1 MPEFRSKYPYE
12 SIIGLPHHVSLRRRR
27 MSAID
32 RAAQFSPFAAL
43 AGFEAALAE
52 TARLTTQKIELS
64 EEQKALLDER
74 LRLLVSMFP
83 QRPETTFVYFIPDF
97 RKEGGAYVTAKGQI
111 KRVDTINRQILLT
124 NGSEIPID
132 DVVDIQCGTVN
143 FDGPTP
149 HPSISIQT
157 PF

>member
-12 SIIGLPHHVSLRRRR
+12 NIIGLPHHVSLRRHR

-83 QRPETTFVYFIPDF
+83 QRPETTFVYFIPDS
-97 RKEGGAYVTAKGQI
+97 RKDGGAYVTVRGQI
-111 KRVDTINRQILLT
+111 KRVDAISRQILLT
-124 NGSEIPID
+124 NGVKIPID
-132 DVVDIQCGTVN
+132 DVVDIQCGSVN
-143 FDGPTP
+143 FDGLTP
-149 HPSISIQT
+149 RQSTSIQA

>member
-1 MPEFRSKYPYE
+1 MPELRSKYPYE

-27 MSAID
+27 MSSID

-43 AGFEAALAE
+43 AGFETALAE

-83 QRPETTFVYFIPDF
+83 QRPETTFVYFILDS

-111 KRVDTINRQILLT
+111 KRVDDIKRLILLA
-124 NGSEIPID
+124 NGAKIPVD
-132 DVVDIQCGTVN
+132 DVVDIQCGAVN
-143 FDGPTP
+143 FDGMTP
-149 HPSISIQT
+149 RPSTSTQT

>member
-43 AGFEAALAE
+43 AGFEAALNE

-64 EEQKALLDER
+64 EEQKTLLDER
-74 LRLLVSMFP
+74 LRLLVSMLP
-83 QRPETTFVYFIPDF
+83 QQPEAAFIYFVPDS
-97 RKEGGAYVTAKGQI
+97 RKEGGAYVTARGQI
-111 KRVDTINRQILLT
+111 KRIDDIKRLILLT
-124 NGSEIPID
+124 NGTKIPVD
-132 DVVDIQCGTVN
+132 DVVDIQCGAVN
-143 FDGPTP
+143 FDGMTP
-149 HPSISIQT
+149 RPSISIQT